1 MYTKIEAIE
10 YFLGQ
15 STKSD
20 SFLDSLPGLCPF
32 CNNNITP
39 NFKNAYKKD
48 QNLQVVFNCPS
59 DTCNKLFI
67 AYYECKSPTNVGLV
81 QYNCKYLK
89 SSIGNIRRKEFSE
102 DLANISPTFTEIYN
116 DAIAAES
123 YDLNHIIGIG
133 LRKALEFLIKDY
145 LIHKNPEHQEQI
157 LKKMLGPCIKEYI
170 ANPNIKNMAERAV
183 WLGNDHTHYVKKWED
198 KDIKDLKI
206 LIDLTLHWI
215 EMEMLTAKYEN
226 EM

>member
-1 MYTKIEAIE
+1 MIKVTALTFYHTNISVDIEDLPNTCPLCNRSI
-10 YFLGQ
+10 
-15 STKSD
+15 KPD
-20 SFLDSLPGLCPF
+20 SHFGFWHNEEEGMELILR
-32 CNNNITP
+32 
-39 NFKNAYKKD
+39 
-48 QNLQVVFNCPS
+48 CPS
-59 DTCNKLFI
+59 QYCGHVFI
-67 AYYECKSPTNVGLV
+67 AYYDRME
-81 QYNCKYLK
+81 YDDY
-89 SSIGNIRRKEFSE
+89 GNKIYSHSHCLPSNPKRSEFSE
-102 DLANISPTFTEIYN
+102 NIFSFSPAFIEIYN
-116 DAIAAES
+116 DAIAAEG
-123 YDLNHIIGIG
+123 YGLDNIVGIG

-145 LIHKNPEHQEQI
+145 LLYTKPEHQEQI